1 MAARNADKPRTSG
14 RASIPTPPVKF
25 ALDDR
30 YSQGKRAVVTK
41 PRPKSKRSGGFSGW
55 LFWFGTRVTIFY
67 LIYAA
72 LWTCPSRPFAFDYSA
87 NDPRPVC
94 RNLAQAHDQ
103 LVPIVKPYWNLAQQK
118 VQPYTDP
125 VVRAVAPWA
134 TRLHKVSRPV
144 YREANKRGRL
154 IWKKRIDP
162 ARRRAIKDINKRID
176 PYVQQARTYHKKN
189 VQPRIDTVHRAVK
202 PYHDIYQRD
211 VSPYVDRAYQYSLHS
226 SSVSYAFYMDK
237 VHPRVVTGLK
247 QIYSFLV
254 NHVDPAI
261 RRFYSLYVR
270 PLLERLLA
278 KVYER
283 KAHYLGSDAI
293 KTAQK
298 DMKHASHEADKHAQ
312 QAVRKAEQEAI
323 KAQND
328 PSLLDRAKQAN
339 DAVVGG
345 NTHGE
350 TDPVKVAQLDA
361 ELDAEE
367 DKVKELLEVW
377 ETRMS
382 DLIEKEYKL
391 AVDRIA
397 DLRNRRLADLPDRFG
412 LVNEAFVEDTVAL
425 LLNRVERGARKI
437 SNSSGDVASKVEA
450 GNRLVDQQLTRFDEA
465 AQDTKSQI
473 AAFYEELLQQ
483 ETQAID
489 TSSAEVRRFA
499 VAAKEAYD
507 AIMRDA
513 KFAVTMDE
521 WQGWDV
527 GVRKRATLFA
537 EELAAVQRG
546 TKRVST
552 ASGAV
557 DLSKEAPDVQKEIN
571 ALRAWTDKL
580 HGAARRELVAYGDSA
595 LAQLAGGGVVAKIS
609 DVTDRLAE
617 QASRISTDAA
627 AGMVGAVGAAR
638 AKLGLGEPAADGY
651 VARAKAYVAAGKGS
665 GSSFDDYV
673 SSLSAGAGAVA
684 SSASSLASQASS
696 SVASAVGTPSPASA
710 YEVASSAVVGAA
722 NGAASNARAA
732 ASSAS
737 GAVGGAVS
745 QASVA
750 ASRASRSA
758 ASAVGASPT
767 PESVGDY
774 IDAVTAAAGSAVDSA
789 ASGAAAVSSSASS
802 LASKA
807 SRSVASAAGAST
819 PESVADYVE
828 AARDHVVAAGGKV
841 AAAAQGGVSSAA
853 SVADAATSSAGVVY
867 ASGSSLAS
875 AVSRSAASAV
885 GASPSPETLQ
895 DRVDDARD
903 GVNSVVDAAS
913 SSAGVVY
920 ASAASAAQAG
930 VSSASSLASAAS
942 RSAASAVGASPTAET
957 VADYIDDAS
966 DAAGKMAKKA
976 HGAVS
981 KAAAQVHVEL

>member
-1 MAARNADKPRTSG
+1 M
-14 RASIPTPPVKF
+14 
-25 ALDDR
+25 
-30 YSQGKRAVVTK
+30 
-41 PRPKSKRSGGFSGW
+41 
-55 LFWFGTRVTIFY
+55 
-67 LIYAA
+67 
-72 LWTCPSRPFAFDYSA
+72 
-87 NDPRPVC
+87 
-94 RNLAQAHDQ
+94 
-103 LVPIVKPYWNLAQQK
+103 
-118 VQPYTDP
+118 
-125 VVRAVAPWA
+125 RAVAPWA

-162 ARRRAIKDINKRID
+162 ARRRALKDINKRID
-176 PYVQQARTYHKKN
+176 PYVKQAHSYHKKN
-189 VQPRIDTVHRAVK
+189 VQPRIDTVHKAVK
-202 PYHDIYQRD
+202 PYHDIYKRD

-237 VHPRVVTGLK
+237 VHPRAVKGLK

-254 NHVDPAI
+254 NHVDPAV

-270 PLLERLLA
+270 PQLERLLA

-298 DMKHASHEADKHAQ
+298 DMKHAAHEADKHAK
-312 QAVRKAEQEAI
+312 QAVREAEQQAI

-328 PSLLDRAKQAN
+328 PSLLDRAKQAK

-382 DLIEKEYKL
+382 ELIEKEYKL

-437 SNSSGDVASKVEA
+437 SNGSGDVTSKVEA

-465 AQDTKSQI
+465 AQETKSQI

-499 VAAKEAYD
+499 GAAKEAYD
-507 AIMRDA
+507 EIMRDA

-527 GVRKRATLFA
+527 GVRKRATLFT

-557 DLSKEAPDVQKEIN
+557 DLSNEAPDVQKEIN

-638 AKLGLGEPAADGY
+638 ARLGLGEPAADGY
-651 VARAKAYVAAGKGS
+651 VARAKAYVAAGTGS

-684 SSASSLASQASS
+684 SSASSLAGQASS
-696 SVASAVGTPSPASA
+696 SVASAVDTSSAASA
-710 YEVASSAVVGAA
+710 YEAASSAVA
-722 NGAASNARAA
+722 GAASAVASNAQAV

-767 PESVGDY
+767 PESVADY
-774 IDAVTAAAGSAVDSA
+774 IDAVTAGVGAAVDSA
-789 ASGAAAVSSSASS
+789 ASGVAAVSSGASS
-802 LASKA
+802 LASQA
-807 SRSVASAAGAST
+807 SRSVASAAGAT

-828 AARDHVVAAGGKV
+828 AARDHVVAAGGK
-841 AAAAQGGVSSAA
+841 AAEAAQGGV
-853 SVADAATSSAGVVY
+853 SSAGVVY

-875 AVSRSAASAV
+875 AASRSAASAV

-895 DRVDDARD
+895 DRIDDARD
-903 GVNSVVDAAS
+903 GMNSVVDAVT

-920 ASAASAAQAG
+920 ASA
-930 VSSASSLASAAS
+930 SSIASAAS
-942 RSAASAVGASPTAET
+942 RSAASAVGASPTPET
-957 VADYIDDAS
+957 LADYVDDAT
-966 DAAGKMAKKA
+966 DAADKIAQKA
-976 HGAVS
+976 QGAVS
-981 KAAAQVHVEL
+981 KAAAQLHVEL

>member
-1 MAARNADKPRTSG
+1 MAARNADKPRASG

-30 YSQGKRAVVTK
+30 YSQGKHAVVTK
-41 PRPKSKRSGGFSGW
+41 PKPKRSGGFSGW
-55 LFWFGTRVTIFY
+55 LFWFGTRVTVFY

-87 NDPRPVC
+87 KDPRPVC

-103 LVPIVKPYWNLAQQK
+103 LTPIVKPYWNLAQQK

-162 ARRRAIKDINKRID
+162 ARRRALKDINKRID
-176 PYVQQARTYHKKN
+176 PYVKQAHSYHKKN
-189 VQPRIDTVHRAVK
+189 VQPRIDTVHKAVK
-202 PYHDIYQRD
+202 PYHDIYKRD

-237 VHPRVVTGLK
+237 VHPRAVKGLK

-254 NHVDPAI
+254 NHVDPAV

-270 PLLERLLA
+270 PQLERLLA

-298 DMKHASHEADKHAQ
+298 DMKHAAHEADKHAK
-312 QAVRKAEQEAI
+312 QAVREAEQQAI

-328 PSLLDRAKQAN
+328 PSLLDRAKQAK

-382 DLIEKEYKL
+382 ELIEKEYKL

-437 SNSSGDVASKVEA
+437 SNGSGDVTSKVEA

-465 AQDTKSQI
+465 AQETKSQI

-499 VAAKEAYD
+499 DAAKEAYD
-507 AIMRDA
+507 EIMRDA

-527 GVRKRATLFA
+527 GVRKRATLFT

-557 DLSKEAPDVQKEIN
+557 DLSNEAPDVQKEIN

-638 AKLGLGEPAADGY
+638 ARLGLGEPAADGY
-651 VARAKAYVAAGKGS
+651 VARAKAYVAAGTGS

-684 SSASSLASQASS
+684 SSASSLAGQASS
-696 SVASAVGTPSPASA
+696 SVASAVDTSSAASA
-710 YEVASSAVVGAA
+710 YEAASSAVA
-722 NGAASNARAA
+722 GAASAVASNAQAV

-767 PESVGDY
+767 PESVADY
-774 IDAVTAAAGSAVDSA
+774 IDAVTAGVGAAVDSA
-789 ASGAAAVSSSASS
+789 ASGVAAVSSGASS
-802 LASKA
+802 LASQV
-807 SRSVASAAGAST
+807 SRSVASAAGAT

-828 AARDHVVAAGGKV
+828 AARDHDVAVGGK
-841 AAAAQGGVSSAA
+841 AAEAAQGGV
-853 SVADAATSSAGVVY
+853 SSAGVVY

-875 AVSRSAASAV
+875 AASRSAASAV

-895 DRVDDARD
+895 DRIDDARD
-903 GVNSVVDAAS
+903 GVNSVVDAVT

-920 ASAASAAQAG
+920 A
-930 VSSASSLASAAS
+930 SASSLASAAS
-942 RSAASAVGASPTAET
+942 RSAASAVGASPTPET
-957 VADYIDDAS
+957 LADYVDDAT
-966 DAAGKMAKKA
+966 DAADKIARKA
-976 HGAVS
+976 QGAVS
-981 KAAAQVHVEL
+981 KAAAQLHVEL

>member
-87 NDPRPVC
+87 KDPRPVC

-118 VQPYTDP
+118 VQPYSDP

-134 TRLHKVSRPV
+134 TRLQKVSRPV

-270 PLLERLLA
+270 PQLERLLA

-298 DMKHASHEADKHAQ
+298 DMKHAAHEADKHAQ

-328 PSLLDRAKQAN
+328 PSLLDRAKQAK

-367 DKVKELLEVW
+367 DRVKELLEVW

-437 SNSSGDVASKVEA
+437 SNGSGDVASKVEA

-499 VAAKEAYD
+499 SAAKEAYD
-507 AIMRDA
+507 AVMRDA

-580 HGAARRELVAYGDSA
+580 HGAARRELLAYGDSA

-609 DVTDRLAE
+609 D
-617 QASRISTDAA
+617 
-627 AGMVGAVGAAR
+627 
-638 AKLGLGEPAADGY
+638 
-651 VARAKAYVAAGKGS
+651 
-665 GSSFDDYV
+665 
-673 SSLSAGAGAVA
+673 
-684 SSASSLASQASS
+684 ASS

-710 YEVASSAVVGAA
+710 YEAASSAVVDAA
-722 NGAASNARAA
+722 NGAASSARAA

-750 ASRASRSA
+750 ASRVSRSA

-789 ASGAAAVSSSASS
+789 ASGAAAVSSGASS
-802 LASKA
+802 LASQV

-841 AAAAQGGVSSAA
+841 AAAAQGGMSSAA
-853 SVADAATSSAGVVY
+853 SVADAATSSASVVY

-875 AVSRSAASAV
+875 AASRSAASAVGASPSPETLQDRVDDARDGVNSVVDAASSSAGVVFASAASAAQAGVSSASSLASAASRSAASAV

-957 VADYIDDAS
+957 LADYIDDAS
-966 DAAGKMAKKA
+966 DAAGKMANKA

>member
-1 MAARNADKPRTSG
+1 
-14 RASIPTPPVKF
+14 
-25 ALDDR
+25 
-30 YSQGKRAVVTK
+30 
-41 PRPKSKRSGGFSGW
+41 
-55 LFWFGTRVTIFY
+55 
-67 LIYAA
+67 
-72 LWTCPSRPFAFDYSA
+72 
-87 NDPRPVC
+87 
-94 RNLAQAHDQ
+94 
-103 LVPIVKPYWNLAQQK
+103 
-118 VQPYTDP
+118 
-125 VVRAVAPWA
+125 
-134 TRLHKVSRPV
+134 
-144 YREANKRGRL
+144 
-154 IWKKRIDP
+154 
-162 ARRRAIKDINKRID
+162 
-176 PYVQQARTYHKKN
+176 
-189 VQPRIDTVHRAVK
+189 
-202 PYHDIYQRD
+202 
-211 VSPYVDRAYQYSLHS
+211 
-226 SSVSYAFYMDK
+226 
-237 VHPRVVTGLK
+237 
-247 QIYSFLV
+247 
-254 NHVDPAI
+254 
-261 RRFYSLYVR
+261 
-270 PLLERLLA
+270 
-278 KVYER
+278 
-283 KAHYLGSDAI
+283 
-293 KTAQK
+293 
-298 DMKHASHEADKHAQ
+298 
-312 QAVRKAEQEAI
+312 
-323 KAQND
+323 
-328 PSLLDRAKQAN
+328 
-339 DAVVGG
+339 
-345 NTHGE
+345 
-350 TDPVKVAQLDA
+350 
-361 ELDAEE
+361 
-367 DKVKELLEVW
+367 
-377 ETRMS
+377 MS

-437 SNSSGDVASKVEA
+437 SNGSGDVASKVEA

-710 YEVASSAVVGAA
+710 YEAASSAVVGAA

-750 ASRASRSA
+750 ASRASRSRGGC
-758 ASAVGASPT
+758 ASRSETTLTPSPRVG
-767 PESVGDY
+767 EWCG
-774 IDAVTAAAGSAVDSA
+774 GGLVDI
-789 ASGAAAVSSSASS
+789 VVV
-802 LASKA
+802 KA
-807 SRSVASAAGAST
+807 SRSVLPPPVRPRPSRWRTTS
-819 PESVADYVE
+819 S
-828 AARDHVVAAGGKV
+828 ARDHVVAAGKAAQRRRLCRARRRWRMRRVECRRGVRRHSPRAHVVASGGKV

-853 SVADAATSSAGVVY
+853 SWRMRRRRVQAWCMRRHRHSSSA
-867 ASGSSLAS
+867 AA
-875 AVSRSAASAV
+875 SRSAASAV

-942 RSAASAVGASPTAET
+942 RSAASAVGASPTPET
-957 VADYIDDAS
+957 LADYIDDAS